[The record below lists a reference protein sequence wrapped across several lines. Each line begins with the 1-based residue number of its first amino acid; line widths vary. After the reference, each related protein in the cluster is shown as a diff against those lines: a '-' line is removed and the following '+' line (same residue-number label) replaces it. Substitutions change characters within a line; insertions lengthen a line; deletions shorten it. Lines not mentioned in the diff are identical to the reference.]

1 MDQEPK
7 LRSIPPGGLGP
18 RGGASARG
26 SSDSARGRI
35 HLALGVALAIAL
47 VLLVWSYFSLGTRI
61 EALEIETRTLRQSV
75 AERDDVIS
83 AQRSR
88 LDEVRGRLQQLLKL
102 LEEPVPGAPAPSTP
116 APEPAEAPTSE
127 SP

>member
-7 LRSIPPGGLGP
+7 LRSIPPAQTAARASGSRDSSSRLQLG
-18 RGGASARG
+18 
-26 SSDSARGRI
+26 
-35 HLALGVALAIAL
+35 LGVALAIAL
-47 VLLVWSYFSLGTRI
+47 VLLVWSYFSLGSRI
-61 EALEIETRTLRQSV
+61 DALENESRSLKQAI

-88 LDEVRGRLQQLLKL
+88 LEEVRGRLQEVVQLLDQPL
-102 LEEPVPGAPAPSTP
+102 PGATPTNDTPPAP
-116 APEPAEAPTSE
+116 A

>member
-7 LRSIPPGGLGP
+7 LRAIPPGGLGT

-26 SSDSARGRI
+26 SSDSSQGRI

-47 VLLVWSYFSLGTRI
+47 VLLVWSYFSLGSRI
-61 EALEIETRTLRQSV
+61 DALEAETQGLRQAV

-88 LDEVRGRLQQLLKL
+88 LDEVRGRLQELLQLVDQ
-102 LEEPVPGAPAPSTP
+102 PVPGA
-116 APEPAEAPTSE
+116 APTAPATSPPE

>member
-18 RGGASARG
+18 RSGAGARG
-26 SSDSARGRI
+26 SRDSAQGRL

-47 VLLVWSYFSLGTRI
+47 VLLVWSYFSLGARI
-61 EALEIETRTLRQSV
+61 DALEGETRTLRQAI

-88 LDEVRGRLQQLLKL
+88 LDEVRGRLQELLQVMEQPL
-102 LEEPVPGAPAPSTP
+102 PGTT
-116 APEPAEAPTSE
+116 APTPPSEATE

>member
-7 LRSIPPGGLGP
+7 LRAIPPGGLGT
-18 RGGASARG
+18 RSTGVRG
-26 SSDSARGRI
+26 SGDSAQSRI

-47 VLLVWSYFSLGTRI
+47 VLLVWSYFSLGARI
-61 EALEIETRTLRQSV
+61 DALEGETRNLRQAVS
-75 AERDDVIS
+75 ERDDVIS

-88 LDEVRGRLQQLLKL
+88 LDEVRGRLQELLQLV
-102 LEEPVPGAPAPSTP
+102 EQPVPGTTAAAPTAETP
-116 APEPAEAPTSE
+116 A

>member
-18 RGGASARG
+18 RSGAGARG
-26 SSDSARGRI
+26 SSDSQGRL

-47 VLLVWSYFSLGTRI
+47 VLLVWSYFSLGARI
-61 EALEIETRTLRQSV
+61 DALEGETRTLRQAIS
-75 AERDDVIS
+75 ERDDVIS

-88 LDEVRGRLQQLLKL
+88 LDDVRGRLQELLQLV
-102 LEEPVPGAPAPSTP
+102 EQPVPGTT
-116 APEPAEAPTSE
+116 APTSPTEASE